1 MKTAPEKVDYPKMA
15 LIRQKLS
22 REKLEDISGETRKQL
37 ISLDI
42 QKKLSGGAR
51 IALTAGSRGI
61 SNIAEIIRAAADYVK
76 ECGGRPF
83 VVPAMGSHGGATA
96 RGQEE
101 VLAHYGITE
110 KTMGCPICSG
120 MEVVELGKTAAGA
133 PVYFDR
139 IAYESDGIIVINRI
153 KPHTDFIAAN
163 ESGVVKMVAIGL
175 GNEKGCSAMHAYGL
189 AQCIPQSCRVS
200 LEKAPVLGG
209 LGIVENS
216 RDETWKLQGIKPED
230 FLEEDAR
237 LLALAKGQ
245 VPHLPMDRLDLLI
258 VKEIGKMFSGTGMDT
273 KVIGR
278 IKVNGVPEPQK
289 PQVEKLVVLRLNPDS
304 YGNALGIGLADI
316 TTKELVEAIDYDS
329 MKANL
334 IATTYLERGKLPV
347 WFDTEKEA
355 VDTGFK
361 TLGNVCPREARVAV
375 VENTL
380 HLEKMWVSQKVLEE
394 LQDVEVLESGKEL
407 VFDEAG
413 RLINQL

>member
-22 REKLEDISGETRKQL
+22 REKLEDVSGETRRQL
-37 ISLDI
+37 ISLGV

-76 ECGGRPF
+76 ECGGQPF
-83 VVPAMGSHGGATA
+83 VVPAMGSQGGATA

-101 VLAHYGITE
+101 VLEHYGITE
-110 KTMGCPICSG
+110 KAMGCPICSG
-120 MEVVELGKTAAGA
+120 MEVVELGKTEAGA

-139 IAYESDGIIVINRI
+139 IAYEADGIIVINRI

-189 AQCIPQSCRVS
+189 AGCIPQSCRVS
-200 LEKAPVLGG
+200 LEKAPILGG

-237 LLALAKGQ
+237 LLALAKEQ

-355 VDTGFK
+355 VDAGFK

-380 HLEKMWVSQKVLEE
+380 HLEKMWVSEKVLEE
-394 LQDVEVLESGKEL
+394 LKDVEVLKSDKEL